1 MPCSQLV
8 VVAFN
13 YRLPI
18 MIVTNAMPTSATS
31 VVNPEGSIAALR
43 SRRSSRSATPGEGGY
58 GFESNVKLRSNRSL
72 ATTSKPAVPGRT
84 SVALP
89 TMMVNDIEYA
99 IAEAGYADEEA
110 PRARER
116 PRGRPADL
124 PRLIIPGAIR
134 PLPVPSSNGV
144 SVQRRME
151 GENHVL
157 AEDQRSHM
165 PAVNAGDWRP
175 IPAGPRPLQKIVVPK
190 SSSNV
195 RSYTTAISAPATQT
209 AWATKIA
216 VSTLPEDDYMWSSSP
231 LPSSVVCP
239 ISKNTSESVN
249 TGISVVKPD
258 SPVLRQPTFGQ
269 MPRRYQN
276 LNTHNRLS
284 VPVRDSSLPQQPRPH
299 YEGIQLDPA
308 FRAPV
313 HQTSAAA
320 YQGHERSRF
329 SMSSYGDHHSLPTAS
344 CESISGE
351 DSVIVIQRDDEPIP
365 QPVRP
370 VPSARSGTYGRVT
383 STGHSDGSG
392 KSVRDR
398 VRDRRSMADRRRAST
413 IRTSVA
419 APTTA
424 SSMST
429 FEIVQIPQLPA
440 RVTRVREG

>member
-1 MPCSQLV
+1 V
-8 VVAFN
+8 
-13 YRLPI
+13 
-18 MIVTNAMPTSATS
+18 
-31 VVNPEGSIAALR
+31 
-43 SRRSSRSATPGEGGY
+43 
-58 GFESNVKLRSNRSL
+58 
-72 ATTSKPAVPGRT
+72 
-84 SVALP
+84 
-89 TMMVNDIEYA
+89 
-99 IAEAGYADEEA
+99 
-110 PRARER
+110 
-116 PRGRPADL
+116 
-124 PRLIIPGAIR
+124 
-134 PLPVPSSNGV
+134 
-144 SVQRRME
+144 
-151 GENHVL
+151 
-157 AEDQRSHM
+157 

-195 RSYTTAISAPATQT
+195 RSYTMAISAPATQT

-239 ISKNTSESVN
+239 ISRNISESVN

-269 MPRRYQN
+269 MPLRYQN

-284 VPVRDSSLPQQPRPH
+284 VPVRDSSLPRQPRPH
-299 YEGIQLDPA
+299 YESIQPKLSPA
-308 FRAPV
+308 FRA
-313 HQTSAAA
+313 QTSAAA
-320 YQGHERSRF
+320 SQGHERSRF
-329 SMSSYGDHHSLPTAS
+329 SMSSYGDHHSPPTAS

-351 DSVIVIQRDDEPIP
+351 DSDIVIQRDDEPVP
-365 QPVRP
+365 QPDAPIRS

-398 VRDRRSMADRRRAST
+398 RSIAERRRAST

-440 RVTRVREG
+440 RVARVRES